1 IDKALMNFLVMT
13 VIKPIMLI
21 AINYMLAINI
31 LVLVG

>member
-1 IDKALMNFLVMT
+1 LLKAL
-13 VIKPIMLI
+13 IKPIMLI

>member
-1 IDKALMNFLVMT
+1 MNFLVMA

-31 LVLVG
+31 LVLVE